1 MDSQFTG
8 VITSTSKKHLRG
20 DTPEATWEHNSRNAS
35 IKKSAVFWDIK
46 TQFVPHGKHITSLLQ
61 SPAG

>member
-1 MDSQFTG
+1 MKAGNYSILHVGF
-8 VITSTSKKHLRG
+8 
-20 DTPEATWEHNSRNAS
+20 EAFRAVTAKNV
-35 IKKSAVFWDIK
+35 VFWDIK